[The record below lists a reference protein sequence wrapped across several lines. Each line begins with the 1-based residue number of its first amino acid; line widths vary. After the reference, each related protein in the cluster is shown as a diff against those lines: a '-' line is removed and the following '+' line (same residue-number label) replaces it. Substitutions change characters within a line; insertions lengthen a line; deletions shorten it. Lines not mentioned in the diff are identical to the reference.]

1 MVMIS
6 INTQVSEQTAV
17 SNLSER
23 TSNNDSIDN
32 KALSAENELRHSK
45 QALEQVESSKEDLID
60 EVKSNLTKVG
70 DLFPVNATN
79 VAFEFDENDNQPVVK
94 VIDKASKEIIREI
107 PSEEFREMAKALDE
121 FAEKLTS
128 KGLIFDRTV

>member
-1 MVMIS
+1 MIS
-6 INTQVSEQTAV
+6 LNTSVSEQAAL
-17 SNLSER
+17 SSLSEHR
-23 TSNNDSIDN
+23 SNNDSLD
-32 KALSAENELRHSK
+32 KKVLSAQEQPEQSR
-45 QALEQVESSKEDLID
+45 QAAEQVESSKEDLI
-60 EVKSNLTKVG
+60 EKVKSNLTKVG

-79 VAFEFDENDNQPVVK
+79 VAFEFDENENQPVVK

>member
-1 MVMIS
+1 
-6 INTQVSEQTAV
+6 
-17 SNLSER
+17 
-23 TSNNDSIDN
+23 
-32 KALSAENELRHSK
+32 
-45 QALEQVESSKEDLID
+45 
-60 EVKSNLTKVG
+60 
-70 DLFPVNATN
+70 
-79 VAFEFDENDNQPVVK
+79 VAFEFDENENQPVVK

>member
-1 MVMIS
+1 MIS
-6 INTQVSEQTAV
+6 LNKQASEQGAL
-17 SNLSER
+17 SNLSEQR
-23 TSNNDSIDN
+23 TKNDSVEINTLPEQDQFA
-32 KALSAENELRHSK
+32 KSWEIP
-45 QALEQVESSKEDLID
+45 EQVESLREDLI
-60 EVKSNLTKVG
+60 EKVKSNLTKVG

-79 VAFEFDENDNQPVVK
+79 VAFEFDENDKQPVVK

-128 KGLIFDRTV
+128 KGLIFDRTI